1 MNFICLLRYV
11 ISYINSTLN
20 QICSIVGACGYT
32 RGGRTEKQMALKV
45 LLELM
50 AELKSLNHIQT
61 NPVTYKVLLKATK
74 ALLPDDSKRRPL
86 SATIFEA
93 CCKQGQLDETVL
105 EALQNAQPELYAK
118 LPGTLPPKWKSNVM
132 RNRY

>member
-1 MNFICLLRYV
+1 
-11 ISYINSTLN
+11 
-20 QICSIVGACGYT
+20 
-32 RGGRTEKQMALKV
+32 MALKV

-50 AELKSLNHIQT
+50 AELKTLDYIQT
-61 NPVTYKVLLKATK
+61 NPLTYKVLLNATK

-93 CCKQGQLDETVL
+93 CCKNGQLDQTVL
-105 EALQNAQPELYAK
+105 EALQNAQPELYSK
-118 LPGTLPPKWKSNVM
+118 LPGTLPPQWKSNVA